1 MSSINC
7 INLLEGYTSEMTSR
21 EVENLFYEN
30 YQKAKNQNQGNLL
43 QTIISQ
49 FCSGVSTQATA
60 ELNPNLSISTFNNYD
75 KILYLL
81 STIGIK
87 TDDFL
92 NFTKQEMEKYNKIV
106 PIGSQ
111 LYVARLGIAMVQ
123 SPELFQEALNIIKT
137 TDKNI
142 VNKVVLDRLLFINGI
157 GGSGKTSVVA
167 KYITD
172 YATQIR
178 RSILTAGPTESQK
191 ENLNNSLGV
200 TTTMDKNGLLAKIIG
215 NTQPFTGIVSE
226 LENQQKGGYNYNTV
240 QKVNDLS
247 VQTNSADKN
256 SVLVIDEI
264 THFSTAELALIN
276 KWAKENN
283 ITIIGLG
290 DDSQSGYASKS
301 DIYNIDADTTLCFR
315 SSKLAISLRS
325 GNTCQVRSTK
335 DLYNLVNFSKAL
347 INTPDGQNLFNSV
360 VSTLKTMSFRHSY
373 KDGILK
379 GTLITDKF
387 EDWNKIPETI
397 TDAQGNSHQTTVGY
411 IGVSNIEAQLS
422 NNIVVK
428 KFNSIQEVQ
437 GQEFDYI
444 IYDKKEIKIPDKF
457 TESAI
462 SGTLVQNLRD
472 LYTVVSRGKE
482 GAIVLTDQNI
492 YNNSEESQVSYT
504 TNFQDDKLV
513 AVRKSKLQEKLNS
526 YDLKLSTPQPTNSQ
540 DNEAEDL
547 NNLLTEAMKASPIEG
562 TEREDL
568 EELNERASNS
578 NKEMF
583 DSELKQ
589 EYVPQRCYMN
599 FHLRGIKSE
608 NGQWKYDSQATSQ
621 QDIGVVLNC
630 SENSPDIIEKGV
642 SEKVGDFSKDS
653 LVQELMSLKRML
665 GKVSYPK
672 SNKRH
677 TYDYLKNINS
687 SFEKYFSTEEEYKSL
702 KFYVTIRAKN
712 DETDRLVGFSDL
724 SNEKS
729 SFSYGG
735 SEVMALITAEWTHN
749 GVTEV
754 VTLGALPNPNDNNS
768 YAAWASSNPTAQNDF
783 TQYAADF
790 QTIFNSEHGR
800 REIDAPKNVLTILH
814 HSSEFIPIK
823 RVNAEQTWNFKVY
836 DSDLHTV
843 LDQGTTSGS
852 LRRADWTQK
861 AALMDRKY
869 MSISEPL
876 VIMDGEGCRKLGINE
891 SNAGQVVYLVSPKPG
906 MSTQELVNQYYA
918 QKNPT
923 ATSQDVDGETIT
935 INPSMEV
942 RMITPVHRPLSII
955 DLHNQVWKDM
965 WSLGKTADS
974 KAKKFPQEAVNL
986 GIRMYMQLWNT
997 RANLTLVL
1005 RDKGAFTGSQF
1016 RIKPAAV
1023 TSTEYYVGWDEKA
1036 RNNAYKKWQSS
1047 QIPST
1052 NYDWDS
1058 DTTDSNKKQK
1068 QQKFID
1074 YQYQLKE
1081 SDENKLRNYIYASE
1095 DYLKKMLAIVE
1106 GMISPLEEFMPL
1118 KNADG
1123 TDYDK
1128 TNILTFDTSGQQSDI
1143 RKAVFNNEATTS
1155 KSFASIAFNVYDDNG
1170 NPESVNI
1177 AIDQSVIAAAKQVRE
1192 NKTGRP
1198 GYSPWALFA
1207 LVPTLVT
1214 KQIKLGS
1221 MKKHDKLTNGEHKY
1235 TYSYKDKNSNDAK
1248 KEISFTPLIEA
1259 VENNAFDTTDFFNMI
1274 SLVFHGTSKVENI
1287 SHVKHTNS
1295 NDHGYTFRE
1304 STAPFRWGI
1313 WYYPQLDFESDESQT
1328 KITPTNSSEENAIF
1342 RRVRM
1347 PRDKNGALLENSS
1360 GNINS
1365 MYMTDVIP
1373 IEIADISL
1381 QKRSDSIEGATQTIQ
1396 TKQYAAQFSSLKAND
1411 EGYEDSI
1418 KGVNQAMCDTN
1429 KPGLPATDAQTDGSI
1444 SIEGQSVEAYAMA
1457 DASIYYWD
1465 VNDIKQINPSQAA
1478 PLGQDKY
1485 LFFKRSGRTQTYIL
1499 YDGTTYKAIDKN
1511 TAQEQIT
1518 NYLNSLN
1525 QPDDEML
1532 DDLLNKVR
1540 QYVNQILSCVNI
1552 GDISN
1557 KPWEELK
1564 TYFQDDTYISLFE
1577 SNDTTPLS
1585 EFIRENPGFERF
1597 YNELK
1602 QC

>member
-1 MSSINC
+1 MSSTNC
-7 INLLEGYTSEMTSR
+7 INLLEGYTSGMTSR

-30 YQKAKNQNQGNLL
+30 YQKAKSQNQGNLL

-49 FCSGVSTQATA
+49 FCNGVSTQATA

-92 NFTKQEMEKYNKIV
+92 SFTKQEMEKYNKIV

-142 VNKVVLDRLLFINGI
+142 IDKVVLDRLLFINGI

-172 YATQIR
+172 YATQIK

-191 ENLNNSLGV
+191 ENLNNSLDV
-200 TTTMDKNGLLAKIIG
+200 KTTMTKNELLAKIMRD
-215 NTQPFTGIVSE
+215 TTSFTNIVNE
-226 LENQQKGGYNYNTV
+226 LENQQKGGYQYNTV
-240 QKVNDLS
+240 QKIDSLTVT
-247 VQTNSADKN
+247 TNSADKN

-276 KWAKENN
+276 KWAKENT

-347 INTPDGQNLFNSV
+347 INTPANQNLFNSV

-373 KDGILK
+373 KDGVLK

-411 IGVSNIEAQLS
+411 IGVSNIEEQLS
-422 NNIVVK
+422 NDIVVK

-444 IYDKKEIKIPDKF
+444 IYDKREIKIPEKF
-457 TESAI
+457 NNSAI
-462 SGTLVQNLRD
+462 SGTLVQSLRD

-513 AVRKSKLQEKLNS
+513 AVRKNKLQEKLNS

-540 DNEAEDL
+540 DNGAEDL
-547 NNLLTEAMKASPIEG
+547 NNLLIEAMKASPIEG

-568 EELNERASNS
+568 EKLNEKASNS
-578 NKEMF
+578 NKDML

-608 NGQWKYDSQATSQ
+608 NGQWKYDSQASSQ

-630 SENSPDIIEKGV
+630 SENPPATIEKGV
-642 SEKVGDFSKDS
+642 SEKVGEFSKDS

-677 TYDYLKNINS
+677 TYGYLKNINP
-687 SFEKYFSTEEEYKSL
+687 SFGKYFSTEEEYKSL

-712 DETDRLVGFSDL
+712 EDTDRLVGFSDL
-724 SNEKS
+724 SNDKS
-729 SFSYGG
+729 SFSYNG
-735 SEVMALITAEWTHN
+735 SNVMALITAEWTHN

-754 VTLGALPNPNDNNS
+754 VTLGALPNPNDNSS
-768 YAAWASSNPTAQNDF
+768 YAAWASSNPSAQNDF
-783 TQYAADF
+783 NQYKTDF
-790 QTIFNSEHGR
+790 QNIVNSENGK

-843 LDQGTTSGS
+843 LDQGTTPGS

-876 VIMDGEGCRKLGINE
+876 VIMDAGGCRTLGINE

-906 MSTQELVNQYYA
+906 MSTQELVDQYYA

-923 ATSQDVDGETIT
+923 ATSQSVDGETIT
-935 INPSMEV
+935 IEPSMEV

-965 WSLGKTADS
+965 WSLEKTTNS
-974 KAKKFPQEAVNL
+974 KAKRFPQEAVNL

-1005 RDKGAFTGSQF
+1005 RDKSAFTGSQF
-1016 RIKPAAV
+1016 RIKPDTV
-1023 TSTEYYVGWDEKA
+1023 TNTEYYVGWDEKA
-1036 RNNAYKKWQSS
+1036 RNDAYKKWQNSQSS
-1047 QIPST
+1047 ST

-1058 DTTDSNKKQK
+1058 DTTDNIKKQK
-1068 QQKFID
+1068 QNEFID

-1118 KNADG
+1118 KNTDG

-1128 TNILTFDTSGQQSDI
+1128 TNILTFDTTGQQSDI

-1170 NPESVNI
+1170 NPKLVNI
-1177 AIDQSVIAAAKQVRE
+1177 AIDQDVIAAARQVKE
-1192 NKTGRP
+1192 TKTGKP

-1221 MKKHDKLTNGEHKY
+1221 MKKHSKLTSGEHKY
-1235 TYSYKDKNSNDAK
+1235 TYSYKDKDNNDTK

-1259 VENNAFDTTDFFNMI
+1259 VKNNTSDTTEFFNMI

-1295 NDHGYTFRE
+1295 DDHGYTFRE

-1328 KITPTNSSEENAIF
+1328 KVTPTNSSEKDAIF

-1347 PRDKNGALLENSS
+1347 PRDRNGNLLENSS

-1381 QKRSDSIEGATQTIQ
+1381 KKRSDSIEGTTQPIQ
-1396 TKQYAAQFSSLKAND
+1396 TKQYATQFASLKVDN
-1411 EGYEDSI
+1411 GSYEDS
-1418 KGVNQAMCDTN
+1418 KRGVNQAMCDVN
-1429 KPGLPATDAQTDGSI
+1429 KPNLPAADAQLDSSL
-1444 SIEGQSVEAYAMA
+1444 SIEGQRVEAYTMT
-1457 DASIYYWD
+1457 DTPIYYWD
-1465 VNDIKQINPSQAA
+1465 RDEIKQIKPNQAA
-1478 PLGQDKY
+1478 PLEQDKY
-1485 LFFKRSGRTQTYIL
+1485 LFFKKSGRIQTYIL
-1499 YDGTTYKAIDKN
+1499 YDGTTYKVIDKN
-1511 TAQEQIT
+1511 TANQQIT
-1518 NYLNSLN
+1518 EYLNSLN
-1525 QPDDEML
+1525 QPDDKMSDE
-1532 DDLLNKVR
+1532 LLNKVR
-1540 QYVNQILSCVNI
+1540 QYVSQILSCMNI

-1557 KPWEELK
+1557 KSWEELK
-1564 TYFQDDTYISLFE
+1564 TYFQSDAYISLFE
-1577 SNDTTPLS
+1577 SDDTTPLS
-1585 EFIRENPGFERF
+1585 KFKKDNPEFGKF
-1597 YNELK
+1597 YDKLK
-1602 QC
+1602 RC

>member
-1 MSSINC
+1 MSSTAC

-30 YQKAKNQNQGNLL
+30 YQKAKGQGQANLL

-49 FCSGVSTQATA
+49 FCTKLSTQTTA
-60 ELNPNLSISTFNNYD
+60 ELNSNLSISTFNNYD

-87 TDDFL
+87 TDNFL
-92 NFTKQEMEKYNKIV
+92 DFTKKEMEKYDKIV

-123 SPELFQEALNIIKT
+123 SPELFQEALNLIST
-137 TDKNI
+137 TDQTI
-142 VNKVVLDRLLFINGI
+142 DQKVVLDRLLFINGI

-172 YATQIR
+172 YANQNKR
-178 RSILTAGPTESQK
+178 NILTAGPTESQK
-191 ENLNNSLGV
+191 ENLNNSLGR
-200 TTTMDKNGLLAKIIG
+200 TTTMDKNELLAKIMG
-215 NTQPFTGIVSE
+215 DTKPFTDIVSK
-226 LENQQKGGYNYNTV
+226 LENGQTGGYNYATV
-240 QKVNDLS
+240 QEVDKLTVE
-247 VQTNSADKN
+247 QNSLDKN

-290 DDSQSGYASKS
+290 DDSQSGYASAS
-301 DIYNIDADTTLCFR
+301 DVYNIDADTTLCFR

-335 DLYNLVNFSKAL
+335 DLYNLVNSSKAL
-347 INTPDGQNLFNSV
+347 INTPDDQRLFNSV

-379 GTLITDKF
+379 GTLITNKF
-387 EDWNKIPETI
+387 EDWSKIPETV
-397 TDAQGNSHQTTVGY
+397 TDAKGNSHQTTVGY
-411 IGVSNIEAQLS
+411 IGTSNIETQLS

-444 IYDKKEIKIPDKF
+444 IYDINGIKIPNKF
-457 TESAI
+457 EKEES
-462 SGTLVQNLRD
+462 SGDLVQNLRD

-482 GAIVLTDQNI
+482 GGIVLTDQNI
-492 YNNSEESQVSYT
+492 YNNSEESQVGYT
-504 TNFQDDKLV
+504 TNFQDDKLI
-513 AVRKSKLQEKLNS
+513 AARKDELQNKLNS
-526 YDLKLSTPQPTNSQ
+526 YDLKLSTPPKNSQ
-540 DNEAEDL
+540 DSGTEDL
-547 NNLLTEAMKASPIEG
+547 NNLLIEAMKASPIEG

-568 EELNERASNS
+568 EELNKKATDFN
-578 NKEMF
+578 NEML

-608 NGQWKYDSQATSQ
+608 NGDWKYNSQATSQ

-630 SENSPDIIEKGV
+630 SENPPDTINKGV
-642 SEKVGDFSKDS
+642 DEKTGDFSKDS

-677 TYDYLKNINS
+677 TYSYLKDINP
-687 SFEKYFSTEEEYKSL
+687 SFTKYFSTEEEYKSL

-712 DETDRLVGFSDL
+712 NETDRLVGFSDL
-724 SNEKS
+724 SNDKS
-729 SFSYGG
+729 SFSYN
-735 SEVMALITAEWTHN
+735 SREVMALITAEWTHN

-754 VTLGALPNPNDNNS
+754 VTLGALPNPNDNSS
-768 YAAWASSNPTAQNDF
+768 YAAWASTNSSAQQDF
-783 TQYAADF
+783 NQYQVDF
-790 QTIFNSEHGR
+790 ATIVNNENGR

-823 RVNAEQTWNFKVY
+823 RVNAEQTWDFKVY
-836 DSDLHTV
+836 DADLHTV
-843 LDQGTTSGS
+843 SDQGTTSGN

-876 VIMDGEGCRKLGINE
+876 VIMDTEGCQALSINK
-891 SNAGQVVYLVSPKPG
+891 SNAGQVVYLVSPKPN
-906 MSTQELVNQYYA
+906 MTTQELVDQYYA

-923 ATSQDVDGETIT
+923 KTSQTVDGETIT
-935 INPSMEV
+935 IEPSMEV

-965 WSLGKTADS
+965 WSLPKTANS

-1005 RDKGAFTGSQF
+1005 QDKNAFTGSQF
-1016 RIKPAAV
+1016 RIKLDTV
-1023 TSTEYYVGWDEKA
+1023 TNTEYYVGWDEKD
-1036 RNNAYKKWQSS
+1036 RDDAYKKWQASQSS
-1047 QIPST
+1047 ST
-1052 NYDWDS
+1052 NYDWES
-1058 DTTDSNKKQK
+1058 DTADNAKKQK
-1068 QQKFID
+1068 QSEFID

-1128 TNILTFDTSGQQSDI
+1128 TNILTFDTTGQQSDI
-1143 RKAVFNNEATTS
+1143 RKAVFNNQATTS
-1155 KSFASIAFNVYDDNG
+1155 SSFSSIAFNVYDDQG
-1170 NPESVNI
+1170 TAKPVTI
-1177 AIDQSVIAAAKQVRE
+1177 AIDQDVINAARQVKE
-1192 NKTGRP
+1192 NKTGKP

-1221 MKKHDKLTNGEHKY
+1221 MKKHNKLSIGEHKY
-1235 TYSYKDKNSNDAK
+1235 TYSYKDANNNDVR
-1248 KEISFTPLIEA
+1248 KEISFSPLINA
-1259 VENNAFDTTDFFNMI
+1259 VDTSANDTTDFFNII
-1274 SLVFHGTSKVENI
+1274 SLIFHGTSEVENI
-1287 SHVKHTNS
+1287 SHVKHTDN

-1328 KITPTNSSEENAIF
+1328 KVTPTNASTQNAIF

-1347 PRDKNGALLENSS
+1347 PKDENGRLIESSS

-1381 QKRSDSIEGATQTIQ
+1381 QKRSDSIKGTTQVVQ
-1396 TKQYAAQFSSLKAND
+1396 GKQFGKQFTALKIDDSA
-1411 EGYEDSI
+1411 YEDSAA
-1418 KGVNQAMCDTN
+1418 GVSKAMCEVN
-1429 KPGLPATDAQTDGSI
+1429 KASLPATNAQLSGSLAI
-1444 SIEGQSVEAYAMA
+1444 NGQSVEAYPML
-1457 DASIYYWD
+1457 DTSIYYWD
-1465 VNDIKQINPSQAA
+1465 NDDVKQINPMQAV
-1478 PLGQDKY
+1478 PLGQNKY
-1485 LFFKRSGRTQTYIL
+1485 LFYKKSGRAATYIL
-1499 YDGTTYKAIDKN
+1499 YNGMTYKAIQKGE
-1511 TAQEQIT
+1511 AEQAIN

-1525 QPDDEML
+1525 QPDGEMPEE
-1532 DDLLNKVR
+1532 LLNKVR
-1540 QYVNQILSCVNI
+1540 NYVSQVLDCFNLE
-1552 GDISN
+1552 DDSN
-1557 KPWEELK
+1557 KSWNELK
-1564 TYFQDDTYISLFE
+1564 NYFSEENYSELFE
-1577 SNDTTPLS
+1577 NDNALPLS
-1585 EFIRENPGFERF
+1585 QFIRQNPGFEKY
-1597 YNELK
+1597 YNKLK

>member
-1 MSSINC
+1 MSSTNC

-49 FCSGVSTQATA
+49 FCNKVATQTTA

-87 TDDFL
+87 TDNFL
-92 NFTKQEMEKYNKIV
+92 DFTKKEMEKYDKIV

-123 SPELFQEALNIIKT
+123 SPELFQEALNIINT
-137 TDKNI
+137 TDQDI
-142 VNKVVLDRLLFINGI
+142 SQKVTLDRLLFINGI

-172 YATQIR
+172 YAAQIQR
-178 RSILTAGPTESQK
+178 NILTAGPTESQK
-191 ENLNNSLGV
+191 ENLNSSLGL
-200 TTTMDKNGLLAKIIG
+200 TTTMNKNELLAKIVG
-215 NTQPFTGIVSE
+215 DTTPFTNIVNQ
-226 LENQQKGGYNYNTV
+226 LENEKQGGYNY
-240 QKVNDLS
+240 QKVQEVNNLN
-247 VQTNSADKN
+247 VNKNSSDQN

-290 DDSQSGYASKS
+290 DDSQSGYAS
-301 DIYNIDADTTLCFR
+301 DLDVYNIDADTTLCFR

-335 DLYNLVNFSKAL
+335 DLYNLVNSSKAL
-347 INTPDGQNLFNSV
+347 INTPSDQNLFNSI

-373 KDGILK
+373 KDDILK
-379 GTLITDKF
+379 GTLITNKF
-387 EDWNKIPETI
+387 EDWNKIPETV
-397 TDAQGNSHQTTVGY
+397 TDAKGNSHQTTVGY
-411 IGVSNIEAQLS
+411 IGTSNIETQLS
-422 NNIVVK
+422 NNIKVK

-444 IYDKKEIKIPDKF
+444 IYDKKEIEIPDKF
-457 TESAI
+457 NNPNT
-462 SGTLVQNLRD
+462 SGSLVQSLRD

-482 GAIVLTDQNI
+482 GAIVLTNQNI
-492 YNNSEESQVSYT
+492 YSNSEESQVSYT

-513 AVRKSKLQEKLNS
+513 AVRKDKLQNKLNS

-540 DNEAEDL
+540 DNGTEDL
-547 NNLLTEAMKASPIEG
+547 NNLLIEAMKASPIEG

-568 EELNERASNS
+568 EELNKKANDSN
-578 NKEMF
+578 NEMLN
-583 DSELKQ
+583 SELKQ

-599 FHLRGIKSE
+599 FHLRGIESE
-608 NGQWKYDSQATSQ
+608 DGKWKYDKQAASQ

-630 SENSPDIIEKGV
+630 SENPPDTIEKGV

-677 TYDYLKNINS
+677 TYEYLKDTNS
-687 SFEKYFSTEEEYKSL
+687 SFGKYFSTEEEYKSL

-712 DETDRLVGFSDL
+712 NETDRLVGFSDL
-724 SNEKS
+724 SNDKS
-729 SFSYGG
+729 SFSYNG

-754 VTLGALPNPNDNNS
+754 VTLGALPNPNDNSS
-768 YAAWASSNPTAQNDF
+768 YAAWASSNPSAQQDF
-783 TQYAADF
+783 NQYKTDF
-790 QTIFNSEHGR
+790 QNIVNSENGK

-823 RVNAEQTWNFKVY
+823 RVNAEQTWDFKVY
-836 DSDLHTV
+836 DPDLHTV
-843 LDQGTTSGS
+843 LDQGTTPGN

-876 VIMDGEGCRKLGINE
+876 VIMDAAGCRTLGINE
-891 SNAGQVVYLVSPKPG
+891 SNAGQVVYLVSPKPN
-906 MSTQELVNQYYA
+906 MTTQELVDQYYA

-923 ATSQDVDGETIT
+923 ITTQAVDGEDIT
-935 INPSMEV
+935 IEPSMEV
-942 RMITPVHRPLSII
+942 RIITPVHRPLSII

-965 WSLGKTADS
+965 WSLEKTADS

-997 RANLTLVL
+997 RANLTLIL
-1005 RDKGAFTGSQF
+1005 RDKETFTGSQF

-1023 TSTEYYVGWDEKA
+1023 ASTEYYVGWDEKA
-1036 RNNAYKKWQSS
+1036 RNDAYKKWQQSQSS
-1047 QIPST
+1047 ST
-1052 NYDWDS
+1052 DYNWDS

-1068 QQKFID
+1068 QYEFIN
-1074 YQYQLKE
+1074 YQHQLKE
-1081 SDENKLRNYIYASE
+1081 SDNNKLRNYIYASE

-1106 GMISPLEEFMPL
+1106 GMISPLEAFMPL

-1128 TNILTFDTSGQQSDI
+1128 TNILTFDTTGQQSDI

-1155 KSFASIAFNVYDDNG
+1155 KSFASIAFNVYDDSG
-1170 NPESVNI
+1170 SAKPVTI
-1177 AIDQSVIAAAKQVRE
+1177 AIDQNIIAAAKEVKE
-1192 NKTGRP
+1192 NKTGKP

-1221 MKKHDKLTNGEHKY
+1221 MKKHNTLSEGEHKY
-1235 TYSYKDKNSNDAK
+1235 TYSYKDTNNNDAK

-1259 VENNAFDTTDFFNMI
+1259 VTNNANDTTDFFNII
-1274 SLVFHGTSKVENI
+1274 SLIFHGTSKVENI
-1287 SHVKHTNS
+1287 SHVKHTDD

-1328 KITPTNSSEENAIF
+1328 KITPTNSSETNAIF

-1347 PRDKNGALLENSS
+1347 PRDKNGNLLENSS

-1396 TKQYAAQFSSLKAND
+1396 TKQFAQQFSILKAD
-1411 EGYEDSI
+1411 SSSYEDSVN
-1418 KGVNQAMCDTN
+1418 GVTRAMCDAN
-1429 KPGLPATDAQTDGSI
+1429 KSALPAPDAQLNNSL
-1444 SIEGQSVEAYAMA
+1444 SIEGSAVDAYVMS
-1457 DASIYYWD
+1457 DTPIYYWE
-1465 VNDIKQINPSQAA
+1465 NDNIKQISPERAA
-1478 PLGQDKY
+1478 PLGQNKY
-1485 LFFKRSGRTQTYIL
+1485 LFFKRNGRKQIYIL
-1499 YDGTTYKAIDKN
+1499 YNGMTYKAIDRN
-1511 TAQEQIT
+1511 TAKQEIT

-1525 QPDDEML
+1525 TPDKKMS
-1532 DDLLNKVR
+1532 DDLLNKVQ
-1540 QYVNQILSCVNI
+1540 QYVGQVLSCMDI
-1552 GDISN
+1552 GDVSN
-1557 KPWEELK
+1557 KSWEELK
-1564 TYFQDDTYISLFE
+1564 TYFQNDPYIFLFE
-1577 SNDTTPLS
+1577 HDGTTPLYKFIQENS
-1585 EFIRENPGFERF
+1585 EFESY
-1597 YNELK
+1597 YNKLK